1 MYLVDTNLAN
11 NYRASELFFPL
22 LLNAIFEPIKSLKTI
37 QNHHMLKEEL
47 NIYITYLLSTKLFV
61 GISSNLYYSINEEL

>member
-1 MYLVDTNLAN
+1 M
-11 NYRASELFFPL
+11 S
-22 LLNAIFEPIKSLKTI
+22 EPIKSLKTV

-61 GISSNLYYSINEEL
+61 GISSNLHYSINEEL